1 MIDTKQKILDTAERL
16 IGEQGYAA
24 TSLRNIISEAAVNL
38 AAVHYH
44 FGSKEDL
51 LDEVICRKASTVN
64 TKRLALLDA
73 FEAEAGSAPVPVE
86 KVLAAF
92 FDPMIE
98 AGSLNPQ
105 FVRLMGRIYAEGLLP
120 AIVAKH
126 FQPTLAR
133 FAQALRRSVPHL
145 SEAELASRFQFMIGA
160 MSHAVSAER
169 QFSVEGTGSPKV
181 ADFRTNM
188 RRLIVFLCG
197 GLQAAATPEVQQ

>member
-1 MIDTKQKILDTAERL
+1 MIETKQKILDTAERL

-51 LDEVICRKASTVN
+51 LDEVICRKASAVN
-64 TKRLALLDA
+64 AKRLALLDR
-73 FEAEAGSAPVPVE
+73 FEAEAGSAAVTVE

-98 AGSLNPQ
+98 AGSRSPQ

-145 SEAELASRFQFMIGA
+145 TEAELASRFQFMIGA

-169 QFSVEGTGSPKV
+169 QFSVGGTGSPDT

-197 GLQAAATPEVQQ
+197 GLQAPATPEVQQ

>member
-64 TKRLALLDA
+64 TKRLELLDR

-98 AGSLNPQ
+98 AGSRNPQ
-105 FVRLMGRIYAEGLLP
+105 FVDVLPVIGDPIRQKMQLP
-120 AIVAKH
+120 AK
-126 FQPTLAR
+126 F
-133 FAQALRRSVPHL
+133 FRRSI
-145 SEAELASRFQFMIGA
+145 AELVRPIFHS
-160 MSHAVSAER
+160 
-169 QFSVEGTGSPKV
+169 
-181 ADFRTNM
+181 
-188 RRLIVFLCG
+188 
-197 GLQAAATPEVQQ
+197 

>member
-1 MIDTKQKILDTAERL
+1 MIETKQKILDTAERL

-51 LDEVICRKASTVN
+51 LDEVICRKASAVN
-64 TKRLALLDA
+64 AKRLALLDR
-73 FEAEAGSAPVPVE
+73 FEAEAGSAPVTVE

-98 AGSLNPQ
+98 AGSRSPQ

-133 FAQALRRSVPHL
+133 FSQALRRSVPHL
-145 SEAELASRFQFMIGA
+145 TEAELASRFQFMIGA

-169 QFSVEGTGSPKV
+169 QFSVGGTGNPET

-197 GLQAAATPEVQQ
+197 GLQAPATPEVQQ

>member
-64 TKRLALLDA
+64 TKRLALLDR

-98 AGSLNPQ
+98 VGSRNPQ

-169 QFSVEGTGSPKV
+169 QFSVEGSGSPEA

-197 GLQAAATPEVQQ
+197 GLQAPATPEVQP